1 MNLAKWLA
9 ISGTVKQVGGQNRFV
24 LPPVYRVRS
33 GFKNSKGGDSLTAS
47 GENVG
52 FKKIEREQPQLDQKN
67 EAASLNQFDKTKL
80 TAMNEDSTRALSVE
94 NDFSELDFQ
103 KRMPVVNLPG
113 EKEEK
118 LFPEPAAEKKGVN
131 PGEENQL
138 TFDDWKE
145 KAQQAGAET
154 VGSQRSYYSV
164 GRWTLKRV
172 MPGKIPKPPQIQK
185 EFKFREIKVV
195 RNDLNFSDV
204 EIVAKPKKGFFSRAI
219 YKICSLIN
227 LCSRTVR
234 RLTHL
239 LVVGITI
246 II

>member
-9 ISGTVKQVGGQNRFV
+9 ISGTVKQVGGQSRFV

-33 GFKNSKGGDSLTAS
+33 GFKNSRSADSLTAS
-47 GENVG
+47 GESAG
-52 FKKIEREQPQLDQKN
+52 FKKIEKEQPQLDQKN
-67 EAASLNQFDKTKL
+67 EAVSLNDCDETKL
-80 TAMNEDSTRALSVE
+80 AAISNDSTQASSVG

-103 KRMPVVNLPG
+103 KRMPVVEFPR

-118 LFPEPAAEKKGVN
+118 LFPEPAEKKSAN
-131 PGEENQL
+131 PSEENQL

-145 KAQQAGAET
+145 KAQRAGTEN
-154 VGSQRSYYSV
+154 VGSRRSYYSV

-204 EIVAKPKKGFFSRAI
+204 EIVVKPKKGFFSRAI

-227 LCSRTVR
+227 LCGRTVR
-234 RLTHL
+234 RLTHI